1 MTAKCNLF
9 FQFILIFKTNLW
21 LTEFHSF
28 FRNKFI
34 ETISRVHHVYKLFVT
49 LLCPTFLTLIVLP
62 FSGQNL
68 IEDEKM
74 AIGGVKMAIYY
85 YYIKSVGFLMA
96 FATVVLYLGFTGFS
110 VGSSI
115 WLSAW

>member
-1 MTAKCNLF
+1 
-9 FQFILIFKTNLW
+9 
-21 LTEFHSF
+21 
-28 FRNKFI
+28 
-34 ETISRVHHVYKLFVT
+34 
-49 LLCPTFLTLIVLP
+49 
-62 FSGQNL
+62 L